1 MRRDVSHDA
10 PSRGANRRRAR
21 RAARDGA
28 LDARRASSAR
38 RRFDARGRRGRGRA
52 RRRDEANHRAFRD
65 DATRIA
71 TALERTLTRD
81 EDADAFAVLGV
92 EHTVSMW
99 TACVDAWTRAAETRE
114 ATRATAA
121 TLRDVAAA
129 ARDAERAW
137 AAKRARGV
145 ARELEEVES
154 RHEARV
160 RRGEDGG
167 ATGAGRG
174 AISRGGGGR
183 RGSALGD
190 DGRGERGRGAS
201 WRRFRALEGEF
212 LWREECVLRGE
223 RGASALEASVRA
235 FAPDSRVGALA
246 LATRR
251 AARWRERVATFEGRR
266 DDDVERRR
274 DRDVIARMEAR
285 HPALVAQYVMW
296 MKDAALEASAR
307 AASSAVAAATTHL
320 YDFLLDLDAGVYD
333 HVFDA
338 QGRANVL
345 CASFNALHVLRARAS
360 PSAPPPRPAAD
371 ARALI
376 SRLILRVDAERDAEI
391 ALHGDDWGQAAFAV
405 VALRFA
411 SARLLEMF

>member
-1 MRRDVSHDA
+1 MARSTRRSGATRVDALMRAVDA
-10 PSRGANRRRAR
+10 VA
-21 RAARDGA
+21 DA
-28 LDARRASSAR
+28 LGDA
-38 RRFDARGRRGRGRA
+38 G
-52 RRRDEANHRAFRD
+52 EANHRAFRD

-145 ARELEEVES
+145 ARELEEVEL
-154 RHEARV
+154 RHDARV
-160 RRGEDGG
+160 RRGED
-167 ATGAGRG
+167 AARRARLVGRFR
-174 AISRGGGGR
+174 AEETAARD
-183 RGSALGD
+183 ALGD
-190 DGRGERGRGAS
+190 AGEAS
-201 WRRFRALEGEF
+201 AGVDVVARFRALEGEF

-235 FAPDSRVGALA
+235 FEPDLRVGALA
-246 LATRR
+246 LAVTR

-266 DDDVERRR
+266 DDEFERRC
-274 DRDVIARMEAR
+274 DRDVIARMEAQ

-296 MKDAALEASAR
+296 MKDAALESSER

-320 YDFLLDLDAGVYD
+320 YDFLLALDADVYD
-333 HVFDA
+333 AVFDA

-345 CASFNALHVLRARAS
+345 CASFNALHVLRSRAS
-360 PSAPPPRPAAD
+360 PSSPPPRLAAD

-376 SRLILRVDAERDAEI
+376 SRLVVRVDAERDAEI

-405 VALRFA
+405 VAARLA
-411 SARLLEMF
+411 SQRLLEVVA